1 VRIVVSEVERQS
13 GDKEHTYAHLP
24 NQSTPG
30 DSKDLVTVVKKKVVK
45 CDETSGKKTVGRK
58 VKKRRKSPTVS
69 SKTSEP
75 SNQRARDDAG
85 PSRAWRFGKYS
96 TGKNAKARRDN
107 ATLEHDTPVRQTNS
121 GSSSQSSTASNSRRR
136 AALPSSTV
144 KVDSAVATQE
154 PTSRRRQTAPVAL
167 PSTPT
172 PVKSNSDPSDGGQTT
187 GIMTDDPQ
195 DPATTRGMFQ
205 QPGMTRG
212 QSNAFVFDPA
222 RENPSDA
229 NGSAIASGPGSRSA
243 IIARKQSSTSSG
255 LRDLS
260 QLQTQMLTQPPPQA
274 QADIKA
280 RQLHYRSK
288 LGQLPHEMQTQA
300 SVQMGA
306 ELEARME
313 AQLNSVGLGRADF
326 GDDVEEEDLI
336 GL

>member
-1 VRIVVSEVERQS
+1 
-13 GDKEHTYAHLP
+13 
-24 NQSTPG
+24 
-30 DSKDLVTVVKKKVVK
+30 
-45 CDETSGKKTVGRK
+45 
-58 VKKRRKSPTVS
+58 
-69 SKTSEP
+69 
-75 SNQRARDDAG
+75 
-85 PSRAWRFGKYS
+85 
-96 TGKNAKARRDN
+96 
-107 ATLEHDTPVRQTNS
+107 
-121 GSSSQSSTASNSRRR
+121 
-136 AALPSSTV
+136 
-144 KVDSAVATQE
+144 
-154 PTSRRRQTAPVAL
+154 
-167 PSTPT
+167 
-172 PVKSNSDPSDGGQTT
+172 
-187 GIMTDDPQ
+187 
-195 DPATTRGMFQ
+195 MFQ